1 MTQVATDRFG
11 AFGGRYVPETLSA
24 ALDQLERAYAE
35 ASADRAFAAELDEL
49 LSQIDADQEFN
60 AEVGEGP
67 RGRTSGNR
75 RPSLPDGWLDSC
87 DLDGEAAALVA
98 AAEISVSGG

>member
-1 MTQVATDRFG
+1 MRT
-11 AFGGRYVPETLSA
+11 
-24 ALDQLERAYAE
+24 
-35 ASADRAFAAELDEL
+35 ELTEVDL
-49 LSQIDADQEFN
+49 VIVQLSQQLILRHSQQLRCIGLTQSKFFN
-60 AEVGEGP
+60 TEVGQGP